1 MLKPIFIET
10 LNKLSTCYSI
20 NEEGELFSL
29 KYNKLKKLKLQISS
43 IRGIEESGYKNTT
56 IYENGLKIPVHIHRL
71 VALAFI
77 DNPENK
83 PQVNHKDGNKLNN
96 NVHNLEWVT
105 LEENRSH
112 AYSNKL
118 QPKGELHYKAKIS
131 DTDCDTIRAEY
142 ATGNIKQWELAVKYS
157 CTISNISQI
166 IRRKTRK

>member
-1 MLKPIFIET
+1 MIELWSKISRYDDYIVSNT
-10 LNKLSTCYSI
+10 GKIKSFKQDKVNGKI
-20 NEEGELFSL
+20 L
-29 KYNKLKKLKLQISS
+29 KYSLL
-43 IRGIEESGYKNTT
+43 EGY
-56 IYENGLKIPVHIHRL
+56 ERVGLSNEDKIKHFLVHRL
-71 VALAFI
+71 VAEAFI